1 MPSAPRLALSLSFGV
16 VSALAAGEA
25 AAKAAY
31 VGLAEAVA
39 QADTIAIVHTEVVDP
54 TSIEGE
60 HWHYRQLVH
69 ARVLA
74 TLKGA
79 PGERIEIAANK
90 DFICAPVPY
99 RAGADYLVFLANDGG
114 HQATVNN
121 EMGQIEIGTG
131 FVDWPYDDSSAV
143 RALPD
148 VLLELQTMLGSLEPI
163 APPPVVPA
171 IVEAPREPSPTS
183 EAESELASWSAPVW
197 IASGAFAVV
206 AGMLVATRR
215 RRRR

>member
-1 MPSAPRLALSLSFGV
+1 MPSVPRLALSLSVGL

-31 VGLAEAVA
+31 VDLAEAVA
-39 QADTIAIVHTEVVDP
+39 QADTIAIVHTEVVAPAD
-54 TSIEGE
+54 IDGE

-74 TLKGA
+74 TLKGTA
-79 PGERIEIAANK
+79 AERIEIAANK

-114 HQATVNN
+114 HLATVNN
-121 EMGQIEIGTG
+121 EMGRLELGTG
-131 FVDWPYDDSSAV
+131 FVDWPYDDSPAV

-148 VLLELQTMLGSLEPI
+148 VLLELQTMLGGLEPI
-163 APPPVVPA
+163 ATPPVVPA
-171 IVEAPREPSPTS
+171 IVEAPREPSST
-183 EAESELASWSAPVW
+183 EAEPARWPAPLW

-206 AGMLVATRR
+206 AGMIVATRR
-215 RRRR
+215 RR